1 MNINTKKLSPKHV
14 YNSVNKSSNRI
25 KIQKGGV
32 SMSKIILSLMPM
44 ILVVVGLI
52 VIDVAFYFLALIA
65 GLVITGISLIIM
77 GFLVGLAINGVEASI
92 GKK

>member
-1 MNINTKKLSPKHV
+1 MNINTGKLSPKHV

-65 GLVITGISLIIM
+65 GLIITGISLMIM

>member
-1 MNINTKKLSPKHV
+1 
-14 YNSVNKSSNRI
+14 
-25 KIQKGGV
+25 
-32 SMSKIILSLMPM
+32 MSKIILSLMPM

-52 VIDVAFYFLALIA
+52 VIDAAFYFLALIA
-65 GLVITGISLIIM
+65 GLIITGISLMIM